1 MHTTSC
7 PLIRDS
13 PCGEAFPLESHSGC
27 SLLTLGLPLNC
38 DFHGRMYKVDLLYLI
53 KLHRTPDTGKP
64 PGSSNSSLR
73 QCKSR
78 THPMFYDSNSKR
90 IHKHVRF

>member
-38 DFHGRMYKVDLLYLI
+38 DFHGRMCKVDLLYLI
-53 KLHRTPDTGKP
+53 KVNRTPEAGKP
-64 PGSSNSSLR
+64 PGSSWGNSVGR
-73 QCKSR
+73 R
-78 THPMFYDSNSKR
+78 TATAH
-90 IHKHVRF
+90 